1 MGEKNKAYYKDRY
14 PKASDEIISKLA
26 ESAARRKAKSQE
38 RKNAEDKAR
47 QDYERNKSFRQ
58 FVDERGINS
67 QLTNESL
74 ISLYSKYKE
83 RKNSMKGP
91 LSK

>member
-1 MGEKNKAYYKDRY
+1 MEEKNEAYYKDRY
-14 PKASDEIISKLA
+14 PKASNKVISSLA
-26 ESAARRKAKSQE
+26 KSAAKRKARDQE
-38 RKNAEDKAR
+38 RKNAEAKAR
-47 QDYERNKSFRQ
+47 QDYEKNKSFRQ
-58 FVDERGINS
+58 FVDEIGINS

-74 ISLYSKYKE
+74 ISLYSRYKK

>member
-1 MGEKNKAYYKDRY
+1 MEEKNEAYYKDRY
-14 PKASDEIISKLA
+14 PKASDKVISLLA
-26 ESAARRKAKSQE
+26 KTTARRKARDQE
-38 RKNAEDKAR
+38 RKNAKDKAR
-47 QDYERNKSFRQ
+47 QDYEENKSFRQ
-58 FVDERGINS
+58 FVDEKGINS

-74 ISLYSKYKE
+74 ISLYLKYKK